1 LKGSILEDIIEIKE
15 SIELVEYN
23 LDLDKYFDLKYDFV
37 N

>member
-15 SIELVEYN
+15 SIELVENN